1 MADLLSALLL
11 VSALFGVF
19 AAFVDPKTTFL
30 VRVCEKSLGY

>member
-11 VSALFGVF
+11 VSASFGVI
-19 AAFVDPKTTFL
+19 AASVDPKTTFP